1 MLYKKQSLKILKG
14 FSEALIEGQ
23 TIQRPPE
30 TDQQLL
36 LWENNHPWMDGI
48 WYEGSNWILFVLFH
62 FAIILSVRFRITASG
77 DPLYYSNFSY
87 IMERNSS
94 SFISVIKKLFDTGAY
109 CIFFVCFLLAIILSV
124 RLRIT
129 ASYYSLWYSNFILY
143 KFL

>member
-1 MLYKKQSLKILKG
+1 MLYNKQSLKIQKG

-94 SFISVIKKLFDTGAY
+94 SFISVIKKLFDTGASVILY
-109 CIFFVCFLLAIILSV
+109 ILRLFSFGHYIVCPSSNYCFLLFLVIFKL
-124 RLRIT
+124 
-129 ASYYSLWYSNFILY
+129 YFI
-143 KFL
+143 